1 MSAARIR
8 EMQAGDA
15 EAVASMVAE
24 LNRHQGYDPALG
36 PDAAALCRAFL
47 GGAARGRLL
56 VAEAAGP
63 ILAGYVTL
71 HLNYETTFTSP
82 GAYVGDLYVVPA
94 LRRRGIGRALL
105 GAAARLVRAGGGDH
119 LWWTALPGNTGG
131 QAFYRRLG
139 AKGEPVVAFV
149 LAEDAFGRIA
159 AEEERR

>member
-8 EMQAGDA
+8 EMQEADA
-15 EAVASMVAE
+15 EAVAAMVAE
-24 LNRHQGYDPALG
+24 LNRHEGYDPALG
-36 PDAAALCRAFL
+36 PDAAALRRAFL

-56 VAEAAGP
+56 VAEAGP
-63 ILAGYVTL
+63 GLAGYVTL

-94 LRRRGIGRALL
+94 LRRQGIGRALL
-105 GAAARLVRAGGGDH
+105 SAAARLVRAGGGDH

-131 QAFYRRLG
+131 HAFYRRLG

-149 LAEDAFGRIA
+149 LAEEAFGRIA
-159 AEEERR
+159 GEAERP

>member
-15 EAVASMVAE
+15 DAVAAMVAE
-24 LNRHQGYDPALG
+24 LNRHEGYDPALG

-56 VAEAAGP
+56 VAEAGP
-63 ILAGYVTL
+63 GLAGYVTL

-131 QAFYRRLG
+131 HAFYRRLG

-149 LAEDAFGRIA
+149 LAEEAFGRMA
-159 AEEERR
+159 AEEERP